1 MMLAGN
7 RIDIWAIE
15 LVSFLLFSRAL
26 YREWRISDRA
36 ALLLILAFVYGL
48 VLEILNMFVFETYHY
63 HRDFLR
69 IFGAPVVIGL
79 LWGLALLSSM
89 KLTDALGVKSW
100 AKPFSDGALCVL
112 IDIAMDAVAIRLH
125 YWTWTIPLNEGYFGV
140 PANNLFAWICV
151 AFCFSACARILWTAN
166 RRKLL
171 LLVPPCAYVLL
182 FVLFIANGIFEYLVN
197 LQTEEQKF
205 MVFWSLWLVC
215 FLIMMRFRDPPAKA
229 HPAVT
234 RTYAVTR
241 LIIHL
246 YFLVAYFLLGLF
258 QTIPFLLVIAIMA
271 FTLEVFIHLLARFTT
286 GFKIR
291 NTLNAPVFHP

>member
-1 MMLAGN
+1 MLEGN

-15 LVSFLLFSRAL
+15 LVSLLLFSRAL
-26 YREWRISDRA
+26 YREWRVSDRA
-36 ALLLILAFVYGL
+36 ALLLILAFIYGL

-89 KLTDALGVKSW
+89 KLTDALGVSPW

-112 IDIAMDAVAIRLH
+112 IDIAMDAVAIRLQ
-125 YWTWTIPLNEGYFGV
+125 YWTWTIPLHEGFFGV
-140 PANNLFAWICV
+140 PSNNLFAWICV
-151 AFCFSACARILWTAN
+151 AFCFSACARILWTNGQRSFLYLA
-166 RRKLL
+166 
-171 LLVPPCAYVLL
+171 PPCAYVLL
-182 FVLFIANGIFEYLVN
+182 FILFIANGLFEYLVN

-215 FLIMMRFRDPPAKA
+215 FLIMLRFRKPPEIPRRAA
-229 HPAVT
+229 S
-234 RTYAVTR
+234 RTYAITR
-241 LIIHL
+241 LIIHM

-258 QTIPFLLVIAIMA
+258 ETIPLLLVIALLA
-271 FTLEVFIHLLARFTT
+271 SALEVLIHLMARFPR
-286 GFKIR
+286 GIRIR
-291 NTLNAPVFHP
+291 NTTSAPAFHP